1 MSGGHLINPHPI
13 GDHPAGKINDTDPDS
28 RNLKAPRGGTGR
40 RGPEE
45 LWLRFDA
52 AVARLNAAGSGDSL
66 AELVAAYGEV
76 TQAAGELADALEA
89 AGE

>member
-1 MSGGHLINPHPI
+1 MSCGLG
-13 GDHPAGKINDTDPDS
+13 
-28 RNLKAPRGGTGR
+28 RGGVVPRSCG
-40 RGPEE
+40 
-45 LWLRFDA
+45 RFDA

-76 TQAAGELADALEA
+76 TQAAGALADALEA